1 MKTTKKDKLSANLMK
16 AMGDP
21 TRLKILLMLEGKAR
35 SVNEIVS
42 FFNLSQPTIT
52 RHLQTLASAGLVNRT
67 KEGQTVYYQVS
78 PETMQS
84 LCCNLVACFPC
95 CSVTITP
102 NACCSDSLPL
112 KFEKTPYKGES
123 NTKTKANRKGGKR

>member
-1 MKTTKKDKLSANLMK
+1 MKTKKDDLSAKLLK

-52 RHLQTLASAGLVNRT
+52 RHLQTLASAGLVVRT
-67 KEGQTVYYQVS
+67 KEGQTVFYQVS
-78 PETMQS
+78 PQTMQS

-102 NACCSDSLPL
+102 HNCCSDSMPL
-112 KFEKTPYKGES
+112 KFEKTPYKGGANIKPS
-123 NTKTKANRKGGKR
+123 GNRKGGKR

>member
-1 MKTTKKDKLSANLMK
+1 MKATKTKDLSPDLLK

-35 SVNEIVS
+35 SVNEIVG

-52 RHLQTLASAGLVNRT
+52 RHLQTLASAGLVLRT
-67 KEGQTVYYQVS
+67 KQGQTVYYQVS
-78 PETMQS
+78 PQAMQQF
-84 LCCNLVACFPC
+84 CCTLVAAFPC

-102 NACCSDSLPL
+102 HDCCPPGSNVT
-112 KFEKTPYKGES
+112 FEKMPYKERT
-123 NTKTKANRKGGKR
+123 NTKKTQRKGGSR